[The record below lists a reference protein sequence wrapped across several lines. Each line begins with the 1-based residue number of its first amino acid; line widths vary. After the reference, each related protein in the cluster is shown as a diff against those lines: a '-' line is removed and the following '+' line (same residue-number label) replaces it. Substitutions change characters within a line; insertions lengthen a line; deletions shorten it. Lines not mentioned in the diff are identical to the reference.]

1 MFLSKQLIIWDGG
14 VYKILILFYF
24 FLEKHKRMM
33 SYPQF
38 LFMTFQEFAFKV

>member
-1 MFLSKQLIIWDGG
+1 MFFTKRFTICDGG
-14 VYKILILFYF
+14 LYKILKIL
-24 FLEKHKRMM
+24 FLEKHKRIM